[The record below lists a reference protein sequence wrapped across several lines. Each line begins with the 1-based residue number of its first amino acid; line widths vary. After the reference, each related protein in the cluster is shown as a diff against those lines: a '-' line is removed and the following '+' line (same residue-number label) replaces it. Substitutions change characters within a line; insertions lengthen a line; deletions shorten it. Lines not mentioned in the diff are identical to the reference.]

1 MRVSRESAVSVPLML
16 RLLLPG
22 RPRWTETDRRILALA
37 FPALGALV
45 AEPLYILADTAVVGH
60 LGTPQLAGLALA
72 SSLLLIAFAVFIFL
86 AYGTTSAVSRLLGA
100 GEHRQAAHQA
110 VQSLWLAFGVGLVIA
125 SMTYLFRNPLI
136 SVMGGDGETAVNAEI
151 YLRISLLGIPPMLM
165 VLAGVGYLR
174 GLQDTKR
181 PLYVAVGTA
190 ILNLVLELVLIYGL
204 HYGIGA
210 SALSTV
216 IAQWVG
222 AGAYCWWIARAVAE
236 HDVGL
241 TPDWKVIGKLAGAG
255 LDLLMRTA
263 ALRGGITVTVAVAA
277 RIGTDDLAAHEIAFQ
292 IWSVLALSLDAVAIA
307 AQAMI
312 GHALGAGDAQEAR
325 RLGDRMIQWG
335 WWGGFAMAALV
346 FALIPVLPDVFSAD
360 PEVVSLAAFLFIH
373 VAAWQP
379 VNGIVFALDG
389 ILIGA
394 GDLRFLAI
402 AMVTATAVLVPWSF
416 SVLWFDL
423 GIGWLW
429 GAIGAWMVVR
439 AATLLWRYQSDA
451 WAVTGATRG

>member
-1 MRVSRESAVSVPLML
+1 VHRVIGLF
-16 RLLLPG
+16 LPG
-22 RPRWTETDRRILALA
+22 RPRWTDTDRRIVALA

-60 LGTPQLAGLALA
+60 LGTPELAGLALA

-125 SMTYLFRNPLI
+125 VVTYLARDALI
-136 SVMGGDGETAVNAEI
+136 SLMGGTGETAVNAEI

-190 ILNLVLELVLIYGL
+190 VLNLVVELVLIYGFS
-204 HYGIGA
+204 YGIGA

-216 IAQWVG
+216 IAQWIG
-222 AGAYCWWIARAVAE
+222 AGAYCWWIARAVTQHE
-236 HDVGL
+236 VGL
-241 TPDWKVIGKLAGAG
+241 APDWRIIGKLAGAG
-255 LDLLMRTA
+255 VDLLMRTA

-292 IWSVLALSLDAVAIA
+292 IWSILALSLDAVAIA

-312 GHALGAGDAQEAR
+312 GHALGAGDAVEAR

-335 WWGGFAMAALV
+335 WWGGFAMAAIV
-346 FALIPVLPDVFSAD
+346 FAVIPVLPDVFSDD

-402 AMVTATAVLVPWSF
+402 AMVTATAVLVPWAF
-416 SVLWFDL
+416 SVLWLDL

-429 GAIGAWMVVR
+429 GALGAWMTVR
-439 AATLLWRYQSDA
+439 AATLLWRYRTDA
-451 WAVTGATRG
+451 WAVTGATRA

>member
-1 MRVSRESAVSVPLML
+1 ML
-16 RLLLPG
+16 RLFLPG
-22 RPRWTETDRRILALA
+22 RPSWTETDAKILALA

-60 LGTPQLAGLALA
+60 LGTPQLGGLALA

-100 GEHRQAAHQA
+100 GEERQAAHHA
-110 VQSLWLAFGVGLVIA
+110 VQSLWLAFGVGVVISA
-125 SMTYLFRNPLI
+125 VAYSLRVPLI
-136 SVMGGDGETAVNAEI
+136 EVMGGKGATATNAEI
-151 YLRISLLGIPPMLM
+151 YLRLSLPGIPPMLM

-181 PLYVAVGTA
+181 PLYVAAGTA
-190 ILNLVLELVLIYGL
+190 VLNLVIEVVLIYGFDQ
-204 HYGIGA
+204 GIGA

-216 IAQWVG
+216 LAQWVG
-222 AGAYCWWIARAVAE
+222 AGVYCGWIARAVAR
-236 HDVGL
+236 HGVGL
-241 TPDWKVIGKLAGAG
+241 RPDWRIIGRLAGAG
-255 LDLLMRTA
+255 VDLLMRTA

-277 RIGTDDLAAHEIAFQ
+277 RIGEADLAAHEIAFQ

-312 GHALGAGDAQEAR
+312 GHALGAGDPAEAR

-335 WWGGFAMAALV
+335 WWGGVAMAAIVFVLV
-346 FALIPVLPDVFSAD
+346 PVLPDVFSAD
-360 PEVVSLAAFLFIH
+360 PAVTALAGFLFLH

-394 GDLRFLAI
+394 GDLRFLAV
-402 AMVTATAVLVPWSF
+402 AMVTATAVLVPGAF
-416 SVLWFDL
+416 AVLWFDL

-429 GAIGAWMVVR
+429 GALGAWMLAR
-439 AATLLWRYQSDA
+439 AVTLLWRYRGDA
-451 WAVTGATRG
+451 WVVTGAVR

>member
-1 MRVSRESAVSVPLML
+1 MPGLTTLL
-16 RLLLPG
+16 RPG
-22 RPRWTETDRRILALA
+22 RPHWTPTDRQILALA

-110 VQSLWLAFGVGLVIA
+110 VQSLWLAFGVGVAIA
-125 SMTYLFRNPLI
+125 AVTYGFREPLI
-136 SVMGGDGETAVNAEI
+136 SVMGGQGSTATNAEI
-151 YLRISLLGIPPMLM
+151 YLRISLLGLPPMLM
-165 VLAGVGYLR
+165 MLAGVGYLR

-181 PLYVAVGTA
+181 PLYVAAGTA
-190 ILNLVLELVLIYGL
+190 ALNLVIELVLIYGL
-204 HYGIGA
+204 DQGIGA

-216 IAQWVG
+216 IAQWIG
-222 AGAYCWWIARAVAE
+222 AGVYCWWIARAVAD
-236 HDVGL
+236 HDVRL
-241 TPDWKVIGKLAGAG
+241 RPDWRIIGQLAGAG

-277 RIGTDDLAAHEIAFQ
+277 RIGEADLAAHEIAFQ
-292 IWSVLALSLDAVAIA
+292 IWSILALSLDAVAIA

-312 GHALGAGDAQEAR
+312 GHALGAGDAAEAR

-335 WWGGFAMAALV
+335 WWGGFGMAALV
-346 FALIPVLPDVFSAD
+346 FVLLPVLPDVFSND
-360 PEVVSLAAFLFIH
+360 PEVTALAAFLFIH

-402 AMVTATAVLVPWSF
+402 AMVTATAVLLPWAF
-416 SVLWFDL
+416 GVLWLDL

-429 GAIGAWMVVR
+429 GALGAWMVVR
-439 AATLLWRYQSDA
+439 AATLMWRYRTDA
-451 WAVTGATRG
+451 WAITGATR

>member
-1 MRVSRESAVSVPLML
+1 ML

-125 SMTYLFRNPLI
+125 SITYLFRNPLI

-204 HYGIGA
+204 DYGIGA

-222 AGAYCWWIARAVAE
+222 AGAYCWWIARAVTE

-292 IWSVLALSLDAVAIA
+292 IWSILALSLDAVAIA

-373 VAAWQP
+373 VAVWQP

-451 WAVTGATRG
+451 WAITGATRG

>member
-1 MRVSRESAVSVPLML
+1 ML

-125 SMTYLFRNPLI
+125 SITYLFRNPLI

-204 HYGIGA
+204 DYGIGA

-222 AGAYCWWIARAVAE
+222 AGAYCWWIARAVTE

-292 IWSVLALSLDAVAIA
+292 IWSILALSLDAVAIA

-335 WWGGFAMAALV
+335 WWGGFAMAAIV

-373 VAAWQP
+373 VAVWQP

-451 WAVTGATRG
+451 WAITGATRG

>member
-1 MRVSRESAVSVPLML
+1 ML

-125 SMTYLFRNPLI
+125 SITYLFRNPLI

-204 HYGIGA
+204 DYGIGA

-222 AGAYCWWIARAVAE
+222 AGEYCWWIARAVTE

-292 IWSVLALSLDAVAIA
+292 IWSILALSLDAVAIA

-346 FALIPVLPDVFSAD
+346 FALIPVLPDVFSTD

-373 VAAWQP
+373 VAVWQP

-451 WAVTGATRG
+451 WAITGATRG